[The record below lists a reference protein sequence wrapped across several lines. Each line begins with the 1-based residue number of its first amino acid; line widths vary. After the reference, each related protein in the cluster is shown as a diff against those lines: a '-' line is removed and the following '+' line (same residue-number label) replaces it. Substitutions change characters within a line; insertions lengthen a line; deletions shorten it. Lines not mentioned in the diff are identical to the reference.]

1 MAQLGRLLTPMV
13 TPFRPDES
21 IDFEA
26 AKRLAQILVAD
37 GSDGIVVAGTTGEA
51 ATMTDEEKIE
61 LVRQIKAAIPGKTVV
76 AGTGGNDTRHSV
88 ALSRA
93 ACEAGADAVLCVVPY
108 YNKPTQEGIYRHYR
122 AIAEGCGGPV
132 IMYNIESRSAVNMTA
147 ATTIRCA
154 AVPGVVGVKEASGS
168 LPQVSQIC
176 ADAPPGFQVWAGDD
190 ALTLPVLAVGGHG
203 VICVVSHLAGTAI
216 REIIEAFARGDNR
229 RAAQIHQRLT
239 PLMRSLMTAAP
250 NPIPIKS
257 VLNRLG
263 FPAGQFRLPLAPM
276 PEPDLDQLM
285 AVVKSAGDLVTFS
298 TAVGV

>member
-108 YNKPTQEGIYRHYR
+108 YNKPTQQGVYR
-122 AIAEGCGGPV
+122 
-132 IMYNIESRSAVNMTA
+132 N
-147 ATTIRCA
+147 
-154 AVPGVVGVKEASGS
+154 
-168 LPQVSQIC
+168 
-176 ADAPPGFQVWAGDD
+176 
-190 ALTLPVLAVGGHG
+190 
-203 VICVVSHLAGTAI
+203 
-216 REIIEAFARGDNR
+216 
-229 RAAQIHQRLT
+229 
-239 PLMRSLMTAAP
+239 
-250 NPIPIKS
+250 
-257 VLNRLG
+257 
-263 FPAGQFRLPLAPM
+263 
-276 PEPDLDQLM
+276 
-285 AVVKSAGDLVTFS
+285 
-298 TAVGV
+298 